1 MTGDCLAEP
10 CLMRKELS
18 LKQNTSKFHFTG
30 NTANSLKK
38 DYLACLHFLQG
49 ALPQAATSNDHYLA
63 LAFAVRAR
71 MLQNWLENTDD
82 QLSRNNRA
90 VCYLSAEYLP
100 GSHLGNAL
108 VNLGIMD
115 QARSAMKECG
125 QDLDVLLGQEQE
137 PGLGNGGL
145 GRLAACF
152 LDSMANL
159 NIPCIGYGIRYEFG
173 IFDQEIKD
181 GWQVE
186 KTDKWL
192 SNGNPWEICHPGSSV
207 EVKLGGY
214 TRNYTDASGHY
225 RVQWVPERIICGVP
239 YNTLIPG
246 YKTLAMSTM
255 RLWKAE
261 ACESFDVQAF
271 NTGDYL
277 GAVHEKIVSETISKI
292 LYPNEGGHLGKKLR
306 LAQQFFFVSC
316 SLQDLIRI
324 QLLRGRGLETFH
336 TNFAVQLNDTHP
348 SIAIAELMRLLVD
361 ENGMEWEKA
370 WDITRQTF
378 SYTNHTLLPEALE
391 IWPVALFADLLPRH
405 LEIIYEINARFLSE
419 VRQRFPHDEERV
431 RRLSLIE
438 ENGERSVRMAH
449 LATVGSYAVNGVS
462 RVHTALL
469 KKNVLKDF
477 HALWPEKIVNITNGI
492 AQRRWLLLSN
502 PRLSALITEVI
513 GKGWIRNSEELRKLE
528 PLVGDSEFKKKWRE
542 VKNKAKVEFAG
553 YVRKHCGLIADSAT
567 LFDVQAKRI
576 HEYKR
581 QHLNVLHIIALYL
594 RIKQN
599 PAYDIAPRT
608 FIFAGKAAPGYSM
621 AKLIIKLINEVAFK
635 INNDPDV
642 NEKLKVAFIPD
653 FNITVGQRIYPAADL
668 SEQIST
674 AGKEASGTGNMKFML
689 NGALT
694 IGTMDG
700 ANIEIQ
706 SEVGVENFFCFGLKV
721 TEVEK
726 IKKQGYQ
733 PRDSINS
740 CPELNL
746 VLESLARGDF
756 SPDDKNLFR
765 PLLDDLLER
774 DSFFVLADFD
784 DYIACQEKIS
794 KLFLNQDEWTRRSIL
809 NTARSGFF
817 SSDRSIREYAEKI
830 WKVKPSTDL

>member
-1 MTGDCLAEP
+1 MK
-10 CLMRKELS
+10 R
-18 LKQNTSKFHFTG
+18 NTSIFHFTD
-30 NTANSLKK
+30 NTVKSLKK
-38 DYLACLHFLQG
+38 DYLTCLYFLHG

-63 LAFAVRAR
+63 LALAVRAR
-71 MLQNWLENTDD
+71 MLQSWLGNTDE
-82 QLSRNNRA
+82 QLNRNNRA
-90 VCYLSAEYLP
+90 VCYFSAEYLP
-100 GSHLGNAL
+100 GSHLGNVL
-108 VNLGIMD
+108 MNLGIMD
-115 QARSAMKECG
+115 QARLAMKECG
-125 QDLDVLLGQEQE
+125 QDLDMLLSQEQE

-152 LDSMANL
+152 LDSLANL
-159 NIPCIGYGIRYEFG
+159 NIPSIGYGIRYEFG

-192 SNGNPWEICHPGSSV
+192 SHGNPWEICHPGSSV
-207 EVKLGGY
+207 EVKFGGY
-214 TRNYTDASGHY
+214 TKSYTDASGHY
-225 RVQWVPERIICGVP
+225 RVQWVPERIICGIP

-246 YKTLAMSTM
+246 YKTSTMATM

-261 ACESFDVQAF
+261 SCESFDVQAF

-292 LYPNEGGHLGKKLR
+292 LYPNEGAQMGKKLR

-324 QLLRGRGLETFH
+324 QQLRGRGLETFH

-348 SIAIAELMRLLVD
+348 SIAVAELMRLLVD

-391 IWPVALFADLLPRH
+391 TWPVSLFAALLPRH
-405 LEIIYEINARFLSE
+405 LEIIYEINVRFLNE
-419 VRQRFPHDEERV
+419 VRQRFPHDEEWT
-431 RRLSLIE
+431 RRLSLID

-462 RVHTALL
+462 RVHTTLL
-469 KKNVLKDF
+469 KKHVLKDF
-477 HALWPEKIVNITNGI
+477 HTLWPEKIMNITNGI
-492 AQRRWLLLSN
+492 TQRRWLLLSN
-502 PRLSALITEVI
+502 PRLSALISEAI
-513 GKGWIRNSEELRKLE
+513 GKGWIRNSKELRKLD
-528 PLVGDSEFKKKWRE
+528 PLTNDNEFKKRWHE
-542 VKNKAKVEFAG
+542 VKNKAKEELAD
-553 YVRKHCGLIADSAT
+553 YIQQHCGIIVDSET

-599 PAYDIAPRT
+599 PAIEMVPRT
-608 FIFAGKAAPGYSM
+608 FLFAGKAAPGYSM
-621 AKLIIKLINEVAFK
+621 AKFIIKLINEVSFK

-694 IGTMDG
+694 IGTLDG
-700 ANIEIQ
+700 ANVEMQ
-706 SEVGVENFFCFGLKV
+706 SEVGAENFFCFGLKV
-721 TEVEK
+721 TDVEK
-726 IKKQGYQ
+726 LKKQGYK
-733 PRDSINS
+733 PRDIISA
-740 CPELNL
+740 CPELNA

-756 SPDDKNLFR
+756 SPDDQNLFR
-765 PLLDDLLER
+765 PLLDELLER
-774 DSFFVLADFD
+774 DSFFVLADFA
-784 DYIACQEKIS
+784 DYVDCQGKIS
-794 KLFLNQDEWTRRSIL
+794 TLFLNQDEWTRRSIL

-830 WKVKPSTDL
+830 WKVKSSTNL